1 MCFSIEL
8 AAIDAARNCR
18 RRYRVEAGQD
28 LFGAWL
34 VTITFGRLGTPG
46 RTITHIADD
55 ERQARRLVT
64 ACLRVR
70 ATAPRRFGVAY
81 LERARSVSSS
91 WSDIVFDGPVQP
103 ATVSPASA

>member
-1 MCFSIEL
+1 MSFHIEL

-28 LFGAWL
+28 LLGAWL
-34 VTITFGRLGTPG
+34 VTTTFGRIGAHG
-46 RTITHIADD
+46 RSIVHVLDD

-70 ATAPRRFGVAY
+70 ASAPRRIGVGY
-81 LERARSVSSS
+81 RERARSASQS
-91 WSDIVFDGPVQP
+91 WSDIAFDGAVQP
-103 ATVSPASA
+103 ATLNPASA

>member
-1 MCFSIEL
+1 MCFRIEL

-34 VTITFGRLGTPG
+34 VTITFGRLGAPG
-46 RTITHIADD
+46 RTIVHVVDD
-55 ERQARRLVT
+55 ERLARRLVT

-70 ATAPRRFGVAY
+70 ATAPRRIGVAY
-81 LERARSVSSS
+81 RERARLACQS
-91 WSDIVFDGPVQP
+91 WSDIAFDGAVQP
-103 ATVSPASA
+103 ATLNPASA

>member
-1 MCFSIEL
+1 MTFHIEL

-34 VTITFGRLGTPG
+34 VTITFGRLGTRG
-46 RTITHIADD
+46 RTIVHVVDD
-55 ERQARRLVT
+55 EHQARRLVT

-70 ATAPRRFGVAY
+70 ATAPRRIGVAY
-81 LERARSVSSS
+81 RERGRSASRS
-91 WSDIVFDGPVQP
+91 WSDIAFDGAVQP
-103 ATVSPASA
+103 ATLNPASA

>member
-18 RRYRVEAGQD
+18 RRYRVKASQD

-34 VTITFGRLGTPG
+34 VTIKFGRLGTPG
-46 RTITHIADD
+46 RTITHVADD

-70 ATAPRRFGVAY
+70 ATHGGSGS
-81 LERARSVSSS
+81 LTRARPLG
-91 WSDIVFDGPVQP
+91 IVVMVGYCVRRTALARDR
-103 ATVSPASA
+103 